1 MERNR
6 TQVGRLAMLCS
17 ALVLAAP
24 LMAPTIQVRP
34 FPKPTTLPPFSSPAA
49 PLASPP
55 VASFD
60 FQPQYP
66 IPGWYVF
73 FDGRS
78 STDPDGNITSYS
90 WDFGD
95 GINYTSPDGW
105 AGHAFG
111 SLGTF
116 TVNLTVQDDTGLTG
130 VAVHDVTVTRPP
142 FATFT
147 MSPDPAYIQQTV
159 TFDASASN
167 DSMRSIISYH
177 WAFGD
182 ATFADGIIVTH
193 VYTSSGDVGVDLLVG
208 DDGGFGAEAFRVI
221 TVGYDVGPPVSSATL
236 TGIRG
241 ENGWFRSAVTATLRA
256 TDEGSGIA
264 TFQYHLDGGPWQDYS
279 APLTFPDGERLLEY
293 FATDRALHIE
303 AIHSLPVRVD
313 SILPEVVRL
322 DPSGRVSSSNVTISW
337 NATDGGSGVARFEV
351 SVDSGPF
358 ASFGTTNFLTL
369 DLPDGSHSVHLRAVD
384 AAGNVGERSTTFEVG
399 PERPYSLAGPL
410 LFVVVAAASAGS
422 VEFALHRAK
431 NRKRPSS
438 EGSPSE
444 EPRND
449 GR

>member
-1 MERNR
+1 MARNR
-6 TQVGRLAMLCS
+6 TQVGRLAMLFS
-17 ALVLAAP
+17 ALVVVAP
-24 LMAPTIQVRP
+24 LITPAIEVGP
-34 FPKPTTLPPFSSPAA
+34 FPKPTTLPPVSSPAA

-78 STDPDGNITSYS
+78 STDPNGNITSYS

-95 GINYTSPDGW
+95 GIDYTSPDGW
-105 AGHAFG
+105 AGHAFW

-130 VAVHDVTVTRPP
+130 GAVHNVTVTRPP

-147 MSPDPAYIQQTV
+147 ISPEPAYIRQTV

-182 ATFADGIIVTH
+182 ATFAEGAIVTH
-193 VYTSSGDVGVDLLVG
+193 VYTNWGDMGVDLLIG
-208 DDGGFGAEAFRVI
+208 DDGGFGAEAFRSI
-221 TVGYDVGPPVSSATL
+221 TVGYDVGPPVSSAIL
-236 TGIRG
+236 AGIRG

-264 TFQYHLDGGPWQDYS
+264 SFQDRLDGGPWQDYS
-279 APLTFPDGERLLEY
+279 APLNFTEGERLLEY
-293 FATDRALHIE
+293 FATDRALHVE
-303 AIHSLPVRVD
+303 AIHSLSIRVD
-313 SILPEVVRL
+313 SMPPKVVRL
-322 DPSGRVSSSNVTISW
+322 DPSGIASSGNVTISW
-337 NATDGGSGVARFEV
+337 SATDGGSGVARFEV

-358 ASFGTTNFLTL
+358 ASFGTTSLTV
-369 DLPDGSHSVHLRAVD
+369 DLPDGSHSVRLRAID
-384 AAGNVGERSTTFEVG
+384 AAGNVAERSTTFRVG
-399 PERPYSLAGPL
+399 PESLDSLTGPL
-410 LFVVVAAASAGS
+410 LFGVVAAASLGS
-422 VEFALHRAK
+422 VAVASYRSK
-431 NRKRPSS
+431 NSRRRSP
-438 EGSPSE
+438 EGTPSE
-444 EPRND
+444 EQKND

>member
-1 MERNR
+1 MASNR
-6 TQVGRLAMLCS
+6 MRVGRLALLCI
-17 ALVLAAP
+17 AVVVAWPVTATTTQACLFLR
-24 LMAPTIQVRP
+24 PTMMG
-34 FPKPTTLPPFSSPAA
+34 LSSPPAA
-49 PLASPP
+49 PLGAPP

-60 FQPQYP
+60 FQPRYP

-95 GINYTSPDGW
+95 GINYASPDGW

-116 TVNLTVQDDTGLTG
+116 TVNLAVQDDTGLTG
-130 VAVHDVTVTRPP
+130 VAVHNVTVTRPP
-142 FATFT
+142 VAAFT
-147 MSPDPAYIQQTV
+147 MSPDPAYIRQAV

-182 ATFADGIIVTH
+182 ATFADGTIVTH
-193 VYTSSGDVGVDLLVG
+193 VYATWGDMGVDLQTV
-208 DDGGFGAEAFRVI
+208 DDGGFSAEAFRMI

-241 ENGWFRSAVTATLRA
+241 ENGWFRSVVTATLRA

-264 TFQYHLDGGPWQDYS
+264 TFQYRLDGGPWKEYS
-279 APLTFPDGERLLEY
+279 APLTFMDGERLLEY
-293 FATDRALHIE
+293 FATDRALHFE
-303 AIHSLPVRVD
+303 AIHSLPIRVD
-313 SILPEVVRL
+313 SIPPEVARL
-322 DPSGRVSSSNVTISW
+322 DPSGRVSSSNVTVSW
-337 NATDGGSGVARFEV
+337 NATDGGSGIARFEL
-351 SVDSGPF
+351 SLDGGPF
-358 ASFGTTNFLTL
+358 ASFGTTSALTV
-369 DLPDGSHSVHLRAVD
+369 DLPDGFHSVHLRAVD
-384 AAGNVGERSTTFEVG
+384 AAGNVAERSTTLEVG
-399 PERPYSLAGPL
+399 PERPYSLAAPL

-422 VEFALHRAK
+422 VAFALYRAK

-438 EGSPSE
+438 EGTPSE
-444 EPRND
+444 EPKND